1 MKFGTTPLA
10 WTGVT
15 MTCWAADGFD
25 DGVGLK
31 RQAFQLVKQ
40 LPFGHLKK
48 PRKITMSTTGR
59 SLNYSKLTQIHI
71 NRPSIRTVR
80 VKTYHYQLFS
90 SRSFP
95 FKASSNHHFQG
106 IFPFFPLKK
115 QSFRWGLSFPLS
127 YDALQGQGFARRHG
141 TTGAGGPVGF
151 SWQVYDRS
159 MESMVYGSELWIYNN
174 IIYVYIYNNLYIYI
188 LYV

>member
-80 VKTYHYQLFS
+80 VTTYHYQLFS

-106 IFPFFPLKK
+106 IFPFFPLKNHPFVGAFP
-115 QSFRWGLSFPLS
+115 FRSATTLYKVKGLPADMGPPELEDPL
-127 YDALQGQGFARRHG
+127 DFHG
-141 TTGAGGPVGF
+141 RF
-151 SWQVYDRS
+151 MIDLWNLWF
-159 MESMVYGSELWIYNN
+159 MVQNYG
-174 IIYVYIYNNLYIYI
+174 YITI
-188 LYV
+188 